1 MKKTLIAAAVVAMSL
16 SSAANAA
23 LVNTIDLF
31 TTAQA
36 PLTDNTP
43 GGAYVMSQ
51 VGAVGDTSILGG
63 YRDLGVN
70 LLTNGGVATRDANIS
85 VSSGFLDFSVDTLAT
100 GTGLVRWDGV
110 NSAAA
115 LDPTGLGG
123 LFLADAA
130 TSAFALDVI
139 FSDGGFRFDL
149 EAYTSATQW
158 SKIQL
163 ISNAHAVPETTYI
176 SLAAFGLCGFNNG
189 VVIVTCG
196 AGGAVDFASLGALQ
210 AVIDPLGGSTA
221 IDLTLGQV
229 VVVPEPASLALVGLG
244 LLGVGAL
251 RRRRSVK

>member
-16 SSAANAA
+16 STAANAA

-31 TTAQA
+31 TTAQTT
-36 PLTDNTP
+36 LSDTTP
-43 GGAYVMSQ
+43 GGSYIMSQ
-51 VGAVGDTSILGG
+51 VGSVGDTSILGG
-63 YRDLGVN
+63 FRDLGVN
-70 LLTNGGVATRDANIS
+70 LLTTTNTTSPLVSMGVGG
-85 VSSGFLDFSVDTLAT
+85 GFLDFNVASRTT
-100 GTGLVRWDGV
+100 GTGLVRWDGA

-115 LDPTGLGG
+115 IDPTGLGG
-123 LFLADAA
+123 MFLADAA

-139 FSDGGFRFDL
+139 YSDAGFRFDL

-163 ISNAHAVPETTYI
+163 ISNAHPVPETTYI

-189 VVIVTCG
+189 VVVVTCG
-196 AGGAVDFASLGALQ
+196 GGGAVDFAKLGALQ

-251 RRRRSVK
+251 RRRRSAK